1 MILLLQTI
9 SSSST
14 VYATAIMKENSK
26 IFSNEMIMITI
37 YTFFKDIDILNLNGK
52 VLKKWDRL

>member
-1 MILLLQTI
+1 
-9 SSSST
+9 
-14 VYATAIMKENSK
+14 
-26 IFSNEMIMITI
+26 MIMITI